1 MRVQYKGIFHET
13 TMISIGDHCIVPL
26 LLQELNLRTKSY
38 PFDWTTHQEQLHDTN
53 IMHNLSF
60 LERLSHDSIDN
71 IVKDYLGPDITKGY
85 HGVIRFPHEV
95 GTKEEIAEKYKRR
108 FERLRE
114 AMQTKQVYVMIT
126 RHYYITEETM
136 ENIRKILLHGSILV
150 FISGTDHPYI
160 DYPNVIFKHI
170 PYDISQFY
178 DYDYTHFRPMVKDYL
193 SMLDN
198 VLHNVI
204 S

>member
-1 MRVQYKGIFHET
+1 
-13 TMISIGDHCIVPL
+13 MISIGDHCIVPL
-26 LLQELNLRTKSY
+26 LLKELGLRTKSY

-60 LERLSHDSIDN
+60 IQRLSHDSIDS
-71 IVKDYLGPDITKGY
+71 IVQDYLGPDITKGY
-85 HGVIRFPHEV
+85 HGDIRFPHEE
-95 GTKEEIAEKYKRR
+95 GTKEEITEKYKRR

-114 AMQTKQVYVMIT
+114 AMQTKQVYVMLT
-126 RHYYITEETM
+126 RHYFITPDM
-136 ENIRKILLHGSILV
+136 MDRIRKILLHDSILI
-150 FISGTDHPYI
+150 FISGTDHPYVN
-160 DYPNVIFKHI
+160 YPNVIFKHI

-193 SMLDN
+193 SLLDN
-198 VLHNVI
+198 ILHDGI

>member
-1 MRVQYKGIFHET
+1 
-13 TMISIGDHCIVPL
+13 MISIGDHCIVPL
-26 LLQELNLRTKSY
+26 LLKEMNLRKKSY

-60 LERLSHDSIDN
+60 IERLSHDSIDS
-71 IVKDYLGPDITKGY
+71 IVQDYLGPDITNGY
-85 HGVIRFPHEV
+85 HGDIRFPHEV
-95 GTKEEIAEKYKRR
+95 GTKEDITEKYKRR
-108 FERLRE
+108 FERLRD
-114 AMQTKQVYVMIT
+114 AMQTKQVYVMLT

-136 ENIRKILLHGSILV
+136 ENIRKILLHDSILI

-160 DYPNVIFKHI
+160 HYPNVIFKHI

-178 DYDYTHFRPMVKDYL
+178 EYDYTHFRPMVKDYL
-193 SMLDN
+193 SLLDN
-198 VLHNVI
+198 ILHDGI